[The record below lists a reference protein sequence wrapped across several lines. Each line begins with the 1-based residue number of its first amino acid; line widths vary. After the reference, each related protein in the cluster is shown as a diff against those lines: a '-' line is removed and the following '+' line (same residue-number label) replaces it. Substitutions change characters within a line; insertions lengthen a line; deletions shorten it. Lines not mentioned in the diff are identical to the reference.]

1 MNGSSIDDA
10 RADAFFQWAPE
21 PYCLGCR
28 HYRSI
33 NGHGAPRRGLV
44 CHYLLDTGEA
54 RGCPFGSGCIHRC
67 IHR

>member
-44 CHYLLDTGEA
+44 CHYLLDTGE
-54 RGCPFGSGCIHRC
+54 R
-67 IHR
+67 

>member
-1 MNGSSIDDA
+1 MNGSGIDTAYAETFYD
-10 RADAFFQWAPE
+10 WLPE
-21 PYCLGCR
+21 VSCLGCR

-54 RGCPFGSGCIHRC
+54 RGCPFGSGCIHR
-67 IHR
+67 R

>member
-1 MNGSSIDDA
+1 MNGSNIDDA
-10 RADAFFQWAPE
+10 RADAFFRWPPE

-54 RGCPFGSGCIHRC
+54 RGCPFGSGCIHR
-67 IHR
+67 R